1 MIRILLLYLS
11 YLSWKQEVLHHEAST
26 VRLLFSQIRCCKVRV
41 RSMRKQENG
50 IYRLLYQNTYKQMFK
65 NTHSLQVEKYREIK
79 RKQEKRRFSD
89 GLYKSTR

>member
-1 MIRILLLYLS
+1 
-11 YLSWKQEVLHHEAST
+11 
-26 VRLLFSQIRCCKVRV
+26 
-41 RSMRKQENG
+41 MRKQENG
-50 IYRLLYQNTYKQMFK
+50 IYRLLYQNTDKQMFK